1 MSLLSVVKSNPRLKN
16 FVHWLIVQPRRAAP
30 RLWVKW
36 FVNPFM
42 HKRGKRSIV
51 KFYSRL
57 DIFPFNKFELGEYS
71 VIEDFAVINN
81 GVGDIIIGHHTGIG
95 LSNIMIGPVTLG
107 NYVTMAQHV
116 VLSGLNHGFEDVTIS
131 TRLQKVVTKQ
141 ITVCDDVWIGANSV
155 ITAGVTIGKHSVIGA
170 GSVVTK
176 NIPEYCVAVGNPAQ
190 VIKKYNFE
198 TGNWDRV

>member
-1 MSLLSVVKSNPRLKN
+1 MSLLTIVKSNPRLKK
-16 FVHWLIVQPRRAAP
+16 FVHWLIVQSGRSAP

-36 FVNPFM
+36 FVNPFL
-42 HKRGKRSIV
+42 HKRGKSSVVR
-51 KFYSRL
+51 FYSRM
-57 DIFPFNKFELGEYS
+57 DVFPFNNFELGAYS
-71 VIEDFAVINN
+71 VIEDFVAINN
-81 GVGDIIIGHHTGIG
+81 GVGDVIIGHHTGVG
-95 LSNIMIGPVTLG
+95 LSNIIIGPVTLG

-131 TRLQKVVTKQ
+131 TRLQKVITKQ

-176 NIPEYCVAVGNPAQ
+176 DIPEYCVAVGNPAK
-190 VIKKYNFE
+190 VIKKYNFK
-198 TGNWDRV
+198 TSTWDRV